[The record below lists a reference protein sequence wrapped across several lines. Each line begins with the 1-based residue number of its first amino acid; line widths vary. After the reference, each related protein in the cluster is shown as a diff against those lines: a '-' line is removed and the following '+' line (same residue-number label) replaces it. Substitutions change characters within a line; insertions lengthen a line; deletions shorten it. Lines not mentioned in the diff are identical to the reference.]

1 MKKHMSEASPQF
13 YARTAGI
20 LMVISILAGGFG
32 ELFVLSKLMVTND
45 ATATA
50 HNIKDSVLLFRLGFA
65 SYLVE
70 AVCDI
75 SLAWI
80 LYQLLKPVRND
91 ISLLAAFFGLMA
103 TATFA
108 FAELFYF
115 MALPLLTG
123 SYGGTFSPD
132 QVNALVLISLKV
144 YAYGGRIFML
154 FYGIAA
160 MLRGYLIFNSGYL
173 PRFLGL
179 LMIIGG
185 ACFVLRNFAYVLA
198 PSYAYDLLLLPL
210 MLSMLVMSLWL
221 LIKGVNRKRWNL
233 LVLSE

>member
-1 MKKHMSEASPQF
+1 MDDASPQF
-13 YARTAGI
+13 YATTAGI
-20 LMVISILAGGFG
+20 MLVISILAGGFG

-50 HNIKDSVLLFRLGFA
+50 NNIKGSAFLFRLGFA

-70 AVCDI
+70 AVCDV
-75 SLAWI
+75 SLALI

-108 FAELFYF
+108 FAEIFYF

-123 SYGGTFSPD
+123 SYEGAFSAD
-132 QVNALVLISLKV
+132 QINSLVLISLKV
-144 YAYGGRIFML
+144 YAYGGGIFMV

-160 MLRGYLIFNSGYL
+160 MLRGYLIFRSGYL

-179 LMIIGG
+179 LIIVGG

-198 PSYAYDLLLLPL
+198 PSYAYNLLLLP
-210 MLSMLVMSLWL
+210 MILSMLTMAIWFLV
-221 LIKGVNRKRWNL
+221 KGVSIEKWNH
-233 LVLSE
+233 LSE